1 MSHYSDI
8 GFEVKSI
15 GDVNKIINYALS
27 SEFDINNKTY
37 KRKIWKIQN
46 EESKTL
52 QLFKIDNLKFF
63 AKGDLENKKLDD
75 FFVTHK
81 NQNLSIIKIH
91 KNSCKKNER
100 NGFPILNFYNQD
112 DIPFWVTCFNAEIFC
127 INNDESC
134 EIELVSFA
142 NHIEELKDAEDINA
156 TNIYN
161 LTLSNKNNIFN
172 GMADESY
179 IANFEKDIST
189 SWLSGIIQ
197 DFVLLENPITH
208 NKYYSIDIICLKLY
222 IRLLVDPKLI
232 QNKELK
238 KGKIICG
245 EFWNTGVLVN
255 PNEEE

>member
-15 GDVNKIINYALS
+15 REVNKIINLILS
-27 SEFDINNKTY
+27 SKLDVNNKMN
-37 KRKIWKIQN
+37 KKIWKIQN
-46 EESKTL
+46 GTSKTL
-52 QLFKIDNLKFF
+52 QLSKIDNLKFF
-63 AKGDLENKKLDD
+63 VKGDLENKKIDD
-75 FFVTHK
+75 FFVTQK
-81 NQNLSIIKIH
+81 NQNLSLIKVH
-91 KNSCKKNER
+91 KNSCKRNER
-100 NGFPILNFYNQD
+100 NEFPVLNFYNQD

-127 INNDESC
+127 MNNEESC
-134 EIELVSFA
+134 EIELISFA
-142 NHIEELKDAEDINA
+142 NNIEEIKDAEDMNA
-156 TNIYN
+156 TENFNIS
-161 LTLSNKNNIFN
+161 LSNKNNIYN

-197 DFVLLENPITH
+197 DFALLENPITH
-208 NKYYSIDIICLKLY
+208 NKYYSIDIICLKLN
-222 IRLLVDPKLI
+222 IKLLIDPKLI

-238 KGKIICG
+238 KGKVICG